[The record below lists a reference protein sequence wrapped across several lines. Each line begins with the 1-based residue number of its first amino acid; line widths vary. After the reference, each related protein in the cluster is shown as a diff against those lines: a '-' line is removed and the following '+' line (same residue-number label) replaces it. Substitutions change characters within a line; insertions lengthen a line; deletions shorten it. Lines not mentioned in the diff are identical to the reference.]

1 MTTVIDNLEKREL
14 VVRKRSL
21 QDRRLL
27 HVHLTPKSQKLM
39 EKLFPKHAERVVE
52 EMSVLS
58 AAEMA
63 ELGRLC
69 RKLGLGNE
77 KT

>member
-1 MTTVIDNLEKREL
+1 
-14 VVRKRSL
+14 VRKRSL

-27 HVHLTPKSQKLM
+27 HVHLTPISQKLM
-39 EKLFPKHAERVVE
+39 EKLFPKHAARVVE

-63 ELGRLC
+63 EMGRLC

-77 KT
+77 KPE

>member
-39 EKLFPKHAERVVE
+39 EKLFPKHAARVVE